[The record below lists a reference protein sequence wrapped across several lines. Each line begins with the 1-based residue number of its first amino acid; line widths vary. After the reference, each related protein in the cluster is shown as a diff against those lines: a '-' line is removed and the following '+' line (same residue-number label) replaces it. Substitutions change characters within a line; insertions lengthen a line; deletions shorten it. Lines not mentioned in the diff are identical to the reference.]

1 MEQEASTKNRMDY
14 MLFDFHVVPCNANY
28 IFGLSYLPVFSA
40 YLSVFSLQSLLQ
52 LIFKIK
58 LGGAITPDS
67 CKKNCTI
74 SRVATK
80 LQQFLNH
87 LCHLVNL
94 AFNEIHEVV
103 YFQVK
108 SVSLL

>member
-67 CKKNCTI
+67 CKKT
-74 SRVATK
+74 AQFQE
-80 LQQFLNH
+80 LQQSYNNF
-87 LCHLVNL
+87 
-94 AFNEIHEVV
+94 
-103 YFQVK
+103 
-108 SVSLL
+108 